1 MMMVNIPLNLFNV
14 FLASAEQQSFKAA
27 GEKLCLTTSAVS
39 QSIKKLEDLL
49 GVLLFHR
56 KTNAVE
62 LTPSGVELLEYVK
75 VGINEI
81 EKGIQHITKQNDTI
95 SIFCPPGIASE
106 LLSPFM
112 FKIIAEGFQN
122 IRIESNEQFSYNTYS
137 QYDLAIILDETE
149 KQAKNTLYLGPDYYF
164 PFCHKTIYDQ
174 INSIDDLYKVFLFH
188 HDFSRISWKEW
199 FAYNDITYTP
209 QKTLTFTRAAQ
220 LLSSV
225 DNGLG
230 VGLESS
236 RLLARKLVSGDYR
249 LCNLPN
255 LKPVKKDIT
264 WLYINPNKKENKQIL
279 FLRDLVLEY
288 CSTDIEGRLKC
299 LG

>member
-1 MMMVNIPLNLFNV
+1 MVNIPLNLFNV

-39 QSIKKLEDLL
+39 QSIKKLEGLL

-75 VGINEI
+75 AGINEI

-122 IRIESNEQFSYNTYS
+122 IRIESNERFSYNYYS

-149 KQAKNTLYLGPDYYF
+149 KQAKIRFIWNLIITF
-164 PFCHKTIYDQ
+164 PFVIKRYMTKLIPLMICIRC
-174 INSIDDLYKVFLFH
+174 F
-188 HDFSRISWKEW
+188 FSS
-199 FAYNDITYTP
+199 
-209 QKTLTFTRAAQ
+209 
-220 LLSSV
+220 
-225 DNGLG
+225 
-230 VGLESS
+230 
-236 RLLARKLVSGDYR
+236 
-249 LCNLPN
+249 
-255 LKPVKKDIT
+255 
-264 WLYINPNKKENKQIL
+264 
-279 FLRDLVLEY
+279 
-288 CSTDIEGRLKC
+288 
-299 LG
+299 